1 MICCVTTKDIYKKKI
16 ASKKQ
21 NLEHNCMLQESCKSR
36 DVGRVLFYLSGGI
49 TALEIGIVQGYICDH
64 YIYSKSSTLISHI
77 ASGMC
82 VQLVAQ
88 ELSKIGLV

>member
-36 DVGRVLFYLSGGI
+36 DVGRDLFLSGEI
-49 TALEIGIVQGYICDH
+49 IALQID
-64 YIYSKSSTLISHI
+64 
-77 ASGMC
+77 
-82 VQLVAQ
+82 
-88 ELSKIGLV
+88 